1 MENKQV
7 AKLTPI
13 QTVLKKAQSKFD
25 QHTHSL
31 DSKREMFFASQIIKG
46 NDMLESFVKSQPDG
60 VISAL
65 VSVATLNLSLNPSLA
80 FAYLVPRGGKCI
92 LDIGYRGLIKV
103 LTDSGTVRNI
113 DAENVYSND
122 FFDCEK
128 GTDSFIKHKPKY
140 GDRGEYIGTY
150 AIGYFHDGGCQWTF
164 LEDKE
169 MNAIQKV
176 STAKDERYAPWKGD
190 FKDEM
195 RKKSAIKR
203 LYKILPKTK
212 LSDNV
217 IGALEHDDK
226 QNPVEF
232 VKVDKN
238 ADLFDEAEIVPDEP
252 IAKIDEPELPTD
264 E

>member
-13 QTVLKKAQSKFD
+13 QTVLRKAEKKFQNISNDLEFNKEAFYASQTIK
-25 QHTHSL
+25 
-31 DSKREMFFASQIIKG
+31 DSK
-46 NDMLESFVKSQPDG
+46 MLTSFVKSKPESI
-60 VISAL
+60 VSSL
-65 VSVATLNLSLNPSLA
+65 VTIATLNLTLNPVLA
-80 FAYLVPRGGKCI
+80 YCYLVPRDGKAS
-92 LDIGYRGLIKV
+92 LDISYRGMIKI

-113 DAENVYSND
+113 DADDVYTND
-122 FFDCEK
+122 EFICEK
-128 GTDSFIKHKPKY
+128 GTSPFLKHIPNIR
-140 GDRGEYIGTY
+140 DRGEYVGTY
-150 AIGYFHDGGCQWTF
+150 AVAFFHDGGNQF
-164 LEDKE
+164 LFMSDAEIRAVE
-169 MNAIQKV
+169 KV
-176 STAKDERYAPWKGD
+176 SKAASSEYSPWQT
-190 FKDEM
+190 FRTEM
-195 RKKSAIKR
+195 QKKTVIRR

-212 LSDNV
+212 ISDNV